1 MSGQEPVA
9 INGLLVKL
17 NRSRNELDVK
27 SVLSP
32 FAVVLF
38 TALPVKIVCLGKVNK
53 LPECYFWRYYR
64 QWLKDLLSAWPLK
77 FSFSFLGFVL
87 FIYLFLL
94 IIIFRTLSCRR
105 CQDLVKKCQ
114 PGTEKVNEH
123 LQEKINCSL
132 YSLDIWLLLHFYFRR

>member
-64 QWLKDLLSAWPLK
+64 QWLKDLLSA
-77 FSFSFLGFVL
+77 
-87 FIYLFLL
+87 
-94 IIIFRTLSCRR
+94 
-105 CQDLVKKCQ
+105 
-114 PGTEKVNEH
+114 
-123 LQEKINCSL
+123 
-132 YSLDIWLLLHFYFRR
+132 